1 MTEYPLVSVVTPTW
15 HRHDKLRACM
25 DSVRRQLYRGM
36 IEHVVVSDGPDAHLS
51 MAMSTGGL
59 RYQDGRYVRQIY
71 DQLPEH
77 DPQQHWGARVRSRAI
92 ELCHGELIAYL
103 DDDDVY
109 RSDHIE
115 VLTRALAEH
124 PEAGFAYSKM
134 MIHGREVFADP
145 PAWGHIG
152 TPMIMHRKSLLLV
165 GAWGSGGEAED
176 WDLVDSWLR
185 AGVGYAAVDTVTVD
199 ARRLHADAP
208 RARSENMTWA
218 LHATGN
224 CPDGAEQ
231 ELAERIAEV
240 LSDPGFGT
248 AASQLGGNVVN
259 GPVHEAHRRIA
270 TPKPPKDGTPKA
282 NPVEAPVTTKPDPS
296 GTSSPGGDPM
306 VPVADEEHV
315 APDGS
320 GTSGPGGSPMVPVA
334 DQDSVKPDPSGTTAP
349 GGSGS
354 PA

>member
-1 MTEYPLVSVVTPTW
+1 MTEYPLVSVITPTW

-25 DSVRRQLYRGM
+25 DSVRQQLYRGM
-36 IEHVVVSDGPDAHLS
+36 IEHVVVSDGPDERLS
-51 MAMSTGGL
+51 MELSTGGI
-59 RYQDGRYVRQIY
+59 RSQDGRYVRQIY

-77 DPQQHWGARVRSRAI
+77 DLQPHWGARVRSRAI

-115 VLTRALAEH
+115 VLTRALSEH

-134 MIHGREVFADP
+134 MIHGQEVFADP
-145 PAWGHIG
+145 PARGHIG

-199 ARRLHADAP
+199 AGRLH
-208 RARSENMTWA
+208 ARSENMTWA
-218 LHATGN
+218 LHATGS
-224 CPDGAEQ
+224 CDAATER
-231 ELAERIAEV
+231 ELAERITAV
-240 LSDPGFGT
+240 LSDPDFGT
-248 AASQLGGNVVN
+248 TASQLGGDAVN
-259 GPVHEAHRRIA
+259 GPVHETHRQIA
-270 TPKPPKDGTPKA
+270 TPKDSTPK
-282 NPVEAPVTTKPDPS
+282 PKLVEAPVTTKPDPS

-306 VPVADEEHV
+306 VPVADEDSV
-315 APDGS
+315 PPDGS

-349 GGSGS
+349 GGSDS